1 MGANVAFIALFAD
14 ELGSLDFGLATWGYQ
29 NRSQSVNSCSDPIVQ
44 ESPSG
49 PCRANFGFEV

>member
-1 MGANVAFIALFAD
+1 VAFIALFAD
-14 ELGSLDFGLATWGYQ
+14 ELGSLNFGLATWGYQ

-49 PCRANFGFEV
+49 SCRAYFGFEV